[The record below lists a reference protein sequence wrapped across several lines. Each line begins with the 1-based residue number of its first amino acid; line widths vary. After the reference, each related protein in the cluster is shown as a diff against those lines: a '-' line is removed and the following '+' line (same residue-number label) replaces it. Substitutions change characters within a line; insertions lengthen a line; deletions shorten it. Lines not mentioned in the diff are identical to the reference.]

1 MLPDLESLRC
11 FEAAATHRSFRVAAR
26 AVALSPA
33 AFSERIQRL
42 EETLGVPLFTRTT
55 RRVAL
60 TPAGARLLPQAR
72 RALDEARRC
81 LEVAGDG
88 APVPYDL
95 TVGTRY
101 ELGLSWLVP
110 ALAMLGRKRPER
122 TLHLYFSDGPILTQQ
137 VLQGSIDA
145 AVTSTRLAVPNL
157 EIATLHAEE
166 YVFVGAARLLRRTPL
181 GQVRDAAEHTLI
193 DTTSD
198 LPLFRYFQD
207 ACPRNEWWRF
217 GHVQHLGTIA
227 AIRARVCEGAGV
239 AVLPRYFVD
248 DDLRRGR
255 LVLLMPQV
263 RLASDVFRLI
273 WRTGHPRED
282 ALRTLAEDLRAVPL
296 Q

>member
-42 EETLGVPLFTRTT
+42 EETLGNTLFIRTT

-60 TPAGARLLPQAR
+60 TEAGARLLPQAR
-72 RALDEARRC
+72 RALGEARRC

-88 APVPYDL
+88 APAPYDL

-122 TLHLYFSDGPILTQQ
+122 TLHLYFSDAPILAQQ
-137 VLQGSIDA
+137 VLQGTIDV
-145 AVTSTRLAVPNL
+145 AVTSARLAVPNL
-157 EIATLHAEE
+157 EIARLHPED
-166 YVFVGAARLLRRTPL
+166 YVFVGAARLLRRQPL
-181 GQVRDAAEHTLI
+181 LQVRDAAEHTLI
-193 DTTSD
+193 DISSD

-207 ACPRNEWWRF
+207 ACPRDEWWRF
-217 GHVQHLGTIA
+217 GHVHYLGTIS
-227 AIRARVCEGAGV
+227 AIRMRVCEGAGV

-248 DDLRRGR
+248 DDLKRGR
-255 LVLLMPQV
+255 LLPLVPQV

-273 WRTGHPRED
+273 WRTGHPYED